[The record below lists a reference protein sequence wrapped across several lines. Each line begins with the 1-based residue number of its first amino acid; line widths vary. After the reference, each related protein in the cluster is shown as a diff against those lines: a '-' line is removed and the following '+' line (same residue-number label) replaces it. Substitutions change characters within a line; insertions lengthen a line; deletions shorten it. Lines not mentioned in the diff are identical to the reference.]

1 MRLPPL
7 PLAVRSRETRFS
19 RLGLERAQA
28 LQRLLLELMVSR
40 TLLIVT
46 AFVEAATGLTLLL
59 SPSLVAGL
67 LLGASL
73 DAPAGLIVGRV
84 AGGALLSLGGA
95 CWLARDDEPSRARRG
110 LIAAMLLYNGLVG
123 AVLANAGAGVRLVGV
138 LMWPAVSLHA
148 VLAVWCIVCLRRVR

>member
-1 MRLPPL
+1 
-7 PLAVRSRETRFS
+7 
-19 RLGLERAQA
+19 
-28 LQRLLLELMVSR
+28 
-40 TLLIVT
+40 
-46 AFVEAATGLTLLL
+46 LTLLL